1 MIQDKV
7 NIAVKIL
14 KYRDYKLCTWPEI
27 MVLVDKIY
35 EKQVSKQEIPQFVK
49 GYYVS
54 KKLK

>member
-7 NIAVKIL
+7 NIALKIL
-14 KYRDYKLCTWPEI
+14 QYRDYKLCTWPEI
-27 MVLVDKIY
+27 IVLVDKIY
-35 EKQVSKQEIPQFVK
+35 DKQVSKQEIPQFVK